1 MSGKGPKNDKKN
13 GNKAGGRQQ
22 PAAKPAFAASVSTQ
36 KREPAPT
43 HPAPASAARPAATP
57 SAALPAGDWLQPEFD
72 IGKGT
77 LQQQRAAFA
86 LQATKAWVDKP
97 VEVRKKLN
105 SYAAKMP
112 FMVHANGLGQTAEFY
127 RAKGEKDPHHDL
139 YRLLGAW
146 LTRPDQPFSGSADLL
161 AGIVAADLHTY
172 VAAQA
177 EAMLFLGWVKQFAA
191 AFLESE

>member
-1 MSGKGPKNDKKN
+1 MSRNGKKGSGDKQ
-13 GNKAGGRQQ
+13 QQ
-22 PAAKPAFAASVSTQ
+22 PRTAAITNVSVQRRESVSAN
-36 KREPAPT
+36 PARTPT
-43 HPAPASAARPAATP
+43 ADSTAATAP
-57 SAALPAGDWLQPEFD
+57 VASPTGDWLNPQH
-72 IGKGT
+72 GTGAGT

-86 LQATKAWVDKP
+86 LHHVQQLATRTKADTK
-97 VEVRKKLN
+97 RQKQLN

-112 FMVHANGLGQTAEFY
+112 FMVHANGLGQTAAFY
-127 RAKGEKDPHHDL
+127 RAKGEKDAHHDL

-146 LTRPDQPFSGSADLL
+146 LARKDQPFAGKPDLL
-161 AGIVAADLHTY
+161 TGITASDLPTY

>member
-1 MSGKGPKNDKKN
+1 MSKYSKPKGPNPAAV
-13 GNKAGGRQQ
+13 AGTVSSAGVQKRDSATPARPAV
-22 PAAKPAFAASVSTQ
+22 PAAKSGPST
-36 KREPAPT
+36 APQ
-43 HPAPASAARPAATP
+43 APATS
-57 SAALPAGDWLQPEFD
+57 AGDWLRPALD

-86 LQATKAWVDKP
+86 LQHVQALAGRADGKRQKQ
-97 VEVRKKLN
+97 LN

-112 FMVHANGLGQTAEFY
+112 FMVHANGLGQTAAFY
-127 RAKGEKDPHHDL
+127 RAKGEKDAHHDL

>member
-1 MSGKGPKNDKKN
+1 MSQYKKSKGPK
-13 GNKAGGRQQ
+13 A
-22 PAAKPAFAASVSTQ
+22 
-36 KREPAPT
+36 PAPT
-43 HPAPASAARPAATP
+43 GNASVVSAPPRGSVAPNRPAATTGP
-57 SAALPAGDWLQPEFD
+57 AASPQVPAARAESRPGSDDWLQPAFN

-86 LQATKAWVDKP
+86 LRHVQALAGRADGKRQKQ
-97 VEVRKKLN
+97 LN

-112 FMVHANGLGQTAEFY
+112 FMVHANGLGQTAAFY